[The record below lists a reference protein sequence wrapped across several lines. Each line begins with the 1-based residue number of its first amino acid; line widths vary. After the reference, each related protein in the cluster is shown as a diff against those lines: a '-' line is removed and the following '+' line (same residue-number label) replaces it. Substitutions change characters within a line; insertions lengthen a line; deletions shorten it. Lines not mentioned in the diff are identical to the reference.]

1 MCPRYVIFLKR
12 NKLKLSLRAKTLLS
26 AISTLLFVTG
36 SLFLGTGI
44 AHAVVVDNN
53 NQPIAFANQ
62 SPVGTNANVG
72 YTYRYANAVTIG
84 SQVIDAIFT
93 VTAKTSGGSISQSD
107 ESGAPNG
114 ATNEMINSTVNFAG
128 SADTITY
135 QLDFVEGGTSTPITL
150 QNVAINVGDIDL
162 LQFAQFAGIT
172 DYRLSS
178 ASVSP
183 SSSISVLTPQTNS
196 GSIPAG
202 SYRFQSTSSSST
214 AADEEN
220 WVEVRYAQV
229 NSIEIVLGATQS
241 GGAYFSIDFKPAL
254 WPVAATVTTPTATP
268 YTVTYDGNTN
278 TGGTAPG
285 ATTATGSQTVLTN
298 SGTLAK
304 SGYTFAGW
312 NTSPNGTGATYAA
325 GSTIIPVSNVTLYA
339 LWVQGS
345 GYTLSYNPNSAPLGS
360 APADTNGIGSVNI
373 APSAGTLSK
382 PGYSFTGWNTAADG
396 SGTTY
401 QPGDALNLTSNIT
414 LYAMWTPALAQT
426 GFETSTAMLAPM
438 GVSLLALGFVLF
450 SASKR
455 LATSRRSNFIS

>member
-1 MCPRYVIFLKR
+1 M
-12 NKLKLSLRAKTLLS
+12 S
-26 AISTLLFVTG
+26 AISTLLVVTG

-44 AHAVVVDNN
+44 AYAVVVDNN
-53 NQPIAFANQ
+53 NQPIAFSNNTEI
-62 SPVGTNANVG
+62 GTNAAVG

-93 VTAKTSGGSISQSD
+93 VTAKTSGGTVSKAD
-107 ESGAPNG
+107 ESGAPSG
-114 ATNEMINSTVNFAG
+114 ATNAMINSTVNFAG
-128 SADTITY
+128 STDSITY

-241 GGAYFSIDFKPAL
+241 GGAYFSIDFQPAL
-254 WPVAATVTTPTATP
+254 WPAAAAVTTPTATP
-268 YTVTYDGNTN
+268 YTVTYDGNTH
-278 TGGTAPG
+278 TGGAAPG

-312 NTSPNGTGATYAA
+312 NTSPNGTGATYAP
-325 GSTIIPVSNVTLYA
+325 GSSIIPVSNVTLYA

-345 GYTLSYNPNSAPLGS
+345 GYTLSYNPNSASSGS
-360 APADTNGIGSVNI
+360 APADTNGVGSVNT

-382 PGYSFTGWNTAADG
+382 PGYTFTGWNTAADG
-396 SGTTY
+396 SGTSY

-426 GFETSTAMLAPM
+426 GMETSTALLVPM
-438 GVSLLALGFVLF
+438 GVSLLALGFILI
-450 SASKR
+450 SASNR
-455 LATSRRSNFIS
+455 LTSSRRSNFIS